1 MAKGWWI
8 MSDKMN
14 VGLKKQRIRFSKG
27 TISAVIFNSVTLI
40 VSLLFLFPLAWI
52 FITSMKSQIDVLKRP
67 LELIPSQFMFLDN
80 MKEVLR
86 RAPWGIFYKNTIV
99 VACSVLIAQLL
110 ISIPAS
116 YAFAYFKFR
125 WKGFF
130 YLFVLSRL
138 LVSPE
143 SLILPNYLTIN
154 GLNLYDT
161 LLGIS
166 LPSFASAISII
177 LFRGAFLEI
186 PSALRDS
193 ANIDGCGNFRYLI
206 VIGIP
211 LIKSR
216 IVAFSITSLIYQWN
230 SYFWPMII
238 TESMNRRTLAVGMAY
253 FGVQAEAASEWGLTM
268 CAAILVILPLLLAMI
283 FCQRQLVDSFVTSG
297 IK

>member
-1 MAKGWWI
+1 
-8 MSDKMN
+8 MSVNAATSGKKRKWRKM
-14 VGLKKQRIRFSKG
+14 SM
-27 TISAVIFNSVTLI
+27 SAVIFNVVI
-40 VSLLFLFPLAWI
+40 VAVSLLFLFPLVWI
-52 FITSMKSQIDVLKRP
+52 FVTSMKSQIDVLKRP
-67 LELIPSQFMFLDN
+67 LDLLPSKFMFVTN

-86 RAPWGIFYKNTIV
+86 RAPWDSFYINTII
-99 VACSVLIAQLL
+99 VAFTVLAAQLC
-110 ISIPAS
+110 ISVPAA
-116 YAFAYFKFR
+116 YAFAYFKFK

-143 SLILPNYLTIN
+143 SLLLPNYLTIT
-154 GLNLYDT
+154 GLNLYNT
-161 LLGIS
+161 LLGIA

-193 ANIDGCGNFRYLI
+193 ASIDGCGEFRYMM

-216 IVAFSITSLIYQWN
+216 ILAFSITSLIYQWN
-230 SYFWPMII
+230 SYFWPMIV
-238 TESMNRRTLAVGMAY
+238 TESISNRTVAVGMAY
-253 FGVQAEAASEWGLTM
+253 FGLQAEAASEWGLTM
-268 CAAILVILPLLLAMI
+268 CAALLVIAPLLVAMI

>member
-1 MAKGWWI
+1 
-8 MSDKMN
+8 MN
-14 VGLKKQRIRFSKG
+14 ANATIRNRKRRHFG
-27 TISAVIFNSVTLI
+27 RSAVPMVVFNAIILA
-40 VSLLFLFPLAWI
+40 VSLLFLFPLIWI
-52 FITSMKSQIDVLKRP
+52 FVTSMKSQIDVLKRP
-67 LELIPSQFMFLDN
+67 LELIPSQFMFVEN

-86 RAPWGIFYKNTIV
+86 RAPWGRFYINTIT
-99 VACSVLIAQLL
+99 VAVTVLVCQLC
-110 ISIPAS
+110 ISIPAA

-125 WKGFF
+125 FRGFF

-143 SLILPNYLTIN
+143 SLLLPNYLTIT
-154 GLNLYDT
+154 GMNLYNT
-161 LLGIS
+161 LLGIA

-193 ANIDGCGNFRYLI
+193 AHIDGCGEFRYMM

-211 LIKSR
+211 LIKTR

-238 TESMNRRTLAVGMAY
+238 TESIENRTVAVGMAY
-253 FGVQAEAASEWGLTM
+253 FGLQAEAASEWGLTM
-268 CAAILVILPLLLAMI
+268 CAAIIVMLPLLVAMV

>member
-1 MAKGWWI
+1 M
-8 MSDKMN
+8 
-14 VGLKKQRIRFSKG
+14 
-27 TISAVIFNSVTLI
+27 TIT
-40 VSLLFLFPLAWI
+40 
-52 FITSMKSQIDVLKRP
+52 D
-67 LELIPSQFMFLDN
+67 D
-80 MKEVLR
+80 
-86 RAPWGIFYKNTIV
+86 RA
-99 VACSVLIAQLL
+99 AQMC
-110 ISIPAS
+110 ISIPAA
-116 YAFAYFKFR
+116 YAFAYFKFK

-143 SLILPNYLTIN
+143 SLLLPNYLTIT
-154 GLNLYDT
+154 GLNLYNT
-161 LLGIS
+161 LLGIA

-193 ANIDGCGNFRYLI
+193 ANIDGCGEFRYMM

-216 IVAFSITSLIYQWN
+216 ILAFSITSLIYQWN
-230 SYFWPMII
+230 AYFWPMIV
-238 TESMNRRTLAVGMAY
+238 TESIQNRTVAVGMAY
-253 FGVQAEAASEWGLTM
+253 FGLQAEAASEWGLTM
-268 CAAILVILPLLLAMI
+268 CAALIVIAPLLLAMV

>member
-1 MAKGWWI
+1 
-8 MSDKMN
+8 MN
-14 VGLKKQRIRFSKG
+14 ANATVQSKQRKRRKVSM
-27 TISAVIFNSVTLI
+27 SAVIFNAVI
-40 VSLLFLFPLAWI
+40 VAVSILFLFPLIWI
-52 FITSMKSQIDVLKRP
+52 FVTSMKSQIDVLKHP
-67 LELIPSQFMFLDN
+67 LDLLPSKFMFVEN

-86 RAPWGIFYKNTIV
+86 RAPWDNFYLNTII
-99 VACSVLIAQLL
+99 VAFTVLFAQLC
-110 ISIPAS
+110 ISVPAA
-116 YAFAYFKFR
+116 YAFAYFKFK

-143 SLILPNYLTIN
+143 SLLLPNYLTIT
-154 GLNLYDT
+154 GLNLYNT
-161 LLGIS
+161 LLGIA

-193 ANIDGCGNFRYLI
+193 ASIDGCGEFRYMM

-216 IVAFSITSLIYQWN
+216 ILAFSITSLIYQWN

-238 TESMNRRTLAVGMAY
+238 TESIGNRTVAVGMAY
-253 FGVQAEAASEWGLTM
+253 FGLQAEAASEWGLTM
-268 CAAILVILPLLLAMI
+268 CAALLCIAPLLLAMI

>member
-1 MAKGWWI
+1 
-8 MSDKMN
+8 MN
-14 VGLKKQRIRFSKG
+14 ANAPVLNKPLRRRK
-27 TISAVIFNSVTLI
+27 ISAPSLLFNALI
-40 VSLLFLFPLAWI
+40 VAVSLIFLFPLVWI
-52 FITSMKSQIDVLKRP
+52 FVTSMKSQIDVLKRP
-67 LELIPSQFMFLDN
+67 LDLIPSKFMFTAN

-86 RAPWGIFYKNTIV
+86 RAPWDKFYLNTIT
-99 VACSVLIAQLL
+99 VAFTVLIAQMC
-110 ISIPAS
+110 ISIPAA
-116 YAFAYFKFR
+116 YAFAYFKFK

-143 SLILPNYLTIN
+143 SLLLPNYLTITN
-154 GLNLYDT
+154 MNLYNT
-161 LLGIS
+161 LLGIA

-186 PSALRDS
+186 PTALRDS
-193 ANIDGCGNFRYLI
+193 AKIDGCGEFRYMM

-216 IVAFSITSLIYQWN
+216 ILAFAITSLIHQWN
-230 SYFWPMII
+230 SYFWPMIV
-238 TESMNRRTLAVGMAY
+238 TESIQNRTVAVGMAY
-253 FGVQAEAASEWGLTM
+253 FGLQAEAASEWGLTM
-268 CAAILVILPLLLAMI
+268 CAAIVVIFPLLLAMI

>member
-1 MAKGWWI
+1 MNAKPLELRAEKNKHPGSRAAST
-8 MSDKMN
+8 M
-14 VGLKKQRIRFSKG
+14 
-27 TISAVIFNSVTLI
+27 IFNII
-40 VSLLFLFPLAWI
+40 VLAACILFLFPLAWI
-52 FITSMKSQIDVLKRP
+52 FITSMKSQIDVLKHP
-67 LELIPSQFMFLDN
+67 LNLLPSQFMFIDN
-80 MKEVLR
+80 MKEVFR
-86 RAPWGIFYKNTIV
+86 RAPWDIFYKNTIA
-99 VACSVLIAQLL
+99 VACSVLIAQLC
-110 ISIPAS
+110 ISIPAAYS
-116 YAFAYFKFR
+116 FAYFKFR

-154 GLNLYDT
+154 GMNLYDT
-161 LLGIS
+161 ILGIS

-193 ANIDGCGNFRYLI
+193 AHIDGCGDFRYLM

-216 IVAFSITSLIYQWN
+216 IIAFSITSLIYQWN

-238 TESMNRRTLAVGMAY
+238 TESVKNRTLAVGMAY
-253 FGVQAEAASEWGLTM
+253 FGMQAEAASEWGLTM
-268 CAAILVILPLLLAMI
+268 CAAILVILPILIAMV